1 MLGLPTSAGAEPGAS
16 TQEVPDDDRSPTD
29 GTLVDVSSLSGSAVS
44 LALDELHDKVA
55 DQLDRLKAEE
65 KKITQAIDKL
75 AAADEA
81 IAELQFAIE
90 DRTADSDEIVIDAFI
105 NPPESSAL
113 DVLGADTTLD
123 ATVTQALLDLE
134 ADQSARALNAPQRD
148 LRRLRAAQAEQR
160 KAREA
165 AETARADHEAALA
178 DLDSAMSEEAQF
190 AAAVQAALDEG
201 AKAPLPTDPDE
212 LAAFLARQADLM
224 AALGRAKSEKAAEDA
239 RRAAEAE
246 RQRRIAAGIMFCP
259 VAGPNHFTDTWGAAR
274 SGGRSHKGVDM
285 LAAYGTPTVAPFG
298 GRVVHRGSSLGGLSW
313 YVYADNG
320 NMYYGTHLS
329 GYANVGLAHVEAG
342 TVIGYVGDSGNAR
355 GTPHLHFEVHPGG
368 GAAVNPYSY
377 VRQVC

>member
-1 MLGLPTSAGAEPGAS
+1 
-16 TQEVPDDDRSPTD
+16 
-29 GTLVDVSSLSGSAVS
+29 
-44 LALDELHDKVA
+44 
-55 DQLDRLKAEE
+55 
-65 KKITQAIDKL
+65 
-75 AAADEA
+75 
-81 IAELQFAIE
+81 
-90 DRTADSDEIVIDAFI
+90 
-105 NPPESSAL
+105 
-113 DVLGADTTLD
+113 VLGADTTLD
-123 ATVTQALLDLE
+123 ATVTQALLDME
-134 ADQSARALNAPQRD
+134 ADHSARALNAPQRD

-201 AKAPLPTDPDE
+201 AKAPLPTDPAE
-212 LAAFLARQADLM
+212 LAAFVARQQDLT
-224 AALGRAKSEKAAEDA
+224 AALSRAKSEKAAEDA

-246 RQRRIAAGIMFCP
+246 RQRRIAAGIMICP

-285 LAAYGTPTVAPFG
+285 LAARGTPTVAPFG

-320 NMYYGTHLS
+320 NMYYGTHLQ
-329 GYANVGLAHVEAG
+329 GYANVGLPHVEAG
-342 TVIGYVGDSGNAR
+342 TVIGYVGDTGNAR